1 MFFHLRWKLQTFARE
16 RLAVDFLVRRSRVV
30 VRGSGAPFT
39 PVVIP
44 LSLFCQ
50 RWPAMHMCSV
60 KYRGHT
66 LPNFM
71 FRQRSSQI
79 GVVLSRDRLVVPLST
94 RLLIDFDIQLDHRR
108 FIDIDAYQER
118 GIRIFLSICSLLKYN
133 NIELSEGCCPPAHR
147 TPSTM
152 SPFPQL
158 PPNPHRHHPS
168 PPKVVSSVV
177 VDELST
183 NAHEQRQCQDLLLMQ
198 SVLPTFYSTEV

>member
-1 MFFHLRWKLQTFARE
+1 MRGNNDDDDDDATASSLSTLVADD
-16 RLAVDFLVRRSRVV
+16 LAE
-30 VRGSGAPFT
+30 
-39 PVVIP
+39 
-44 LSLFCQ
+44 
-50 RWPAMHMCSV
+50 
-60 KYRGHT
+60 K
-66 LPNFM
+66 
-71 FRQRSSQI
+71 QRSS
-79 GVVLSRDRLVVPLST
+79 GTAVVVFLQCPPRGGG
-94 RLLIDFDIQLDHRR
+94 LINVNETAMVQQRRRRRSVFMFDKTHRGPCGG
-108 FIDIDAYQER
+108 

-183 NAHEQRQCQDLLLMQ
+183 NVHEQRQCQDLLLMQ